1 MNNTIQHKSVRL
13 LLVLLLG
20 FITTGTANAQATADE
35 VRFENIESYVLNGSL
50 HLSFDL
56 KLQGD
61 FLSSGDALHIHP
73 VYRTETGE
81 LTLPGIL
88 VNGKQ
93 RARYYRREQSL
104 LSESKRIENKP
115 FGVIVRNNKETQ
127 HVAYNYVL
135 PISQGVSKTGTL
147 HIEQLLQDCCD
158 LALIDTKLLPLDYR
172 HATPDPAIFANSV
185 SYIAPQAEKEKK
197 RNDNFVIRVEYPV
210 NQHEVLPNFANNM
223 AELDRMDNEVKPLFT
238 DKETYRIEGGVI
250 KGFASPEDTYE
261 HNLKL
266 SKRRT
271 DTFKKYLVNKYG
283 LTDLNDFLA
292 QGMGEDWDSLRKSV
306 EASDMEHKAEILRII
321 ETEGVFDG
329 REKKL
334 MELAGGK
341 PYSYMLKELFPP
353 LRRMEMEISYTVRA
367 FDTNESESLIKDKP
381 SRLSQRE
388 IFDLAQSKDDKD
400 LLKIAAIYFPNNA
413 IANINASSVALIRGN
428 LDEAWTYLSKVEEN
442 PEAYNNLGIYYW
454 LKGDVERA
462 KVFFQKATTNN
473 SKNENAIANMQLLEK
488 Y

>member
-1 MNNTIQHKSVRL
+1 MNNTIQHTSIRL
-13 LLVLLLG
+13 LLALFIG
-20 FITTGTANAQATADE
+20 FFATSTANAQASTNNIS
-35 VRFENIESYVLNGSL
+35 FKNIESYVFNGSL
-50 HLSFDL
+50 HLSFDVAL
-56 KLQGD
+56 EGD
-61 FLSSGDALHIHP
+61 FLSSGDALHIRP
-73 VYRTETGE
+73 VYHTASDDIN
-81 LTLPGIL
+81 LPEIL

-93 RARYYRREQSL
+93 RARFYRREQSL
-104 LSESKRIENKP
+104 LSESERMENKP
-115 FGVIVRNNKETQ
+115 FAVIVRNNKERQ
-127 HVAYNYVL
+127 EVSYNYVL
-135 PISQGVSKTGTL
+135 PLPKGVATKGAL
-147 HIEQLLQDCCD
+147 QIEQLLQDCCN
-158 LALIDTKLLPLDYR
+158 LALVDSKPLALAYR

-185 SYIAPQAEKEKK
+185 TYIAPQAEKEKK

-388 IFDLAQSKDDKD
+388 IFDLAQCKDDKD

-413 IANINASSVALIRGN
+413 IANINASSVALVRGN
-428 LDEAWTYLSKVEEN
+428 LDEAWIYLSKVEEN